1 MSKILVTGA
10 TGPLGKAVVDELLE
24 NTAAENIAVLARD
37 PSKASG
43 LAEAGVTVLQG
54 DYNDYNSLLVAFE
67 GTDKLY
73 FVSGN
78 DVAGRIPQHENVVK
92 AAIAAKVGHIFYS
105 SFDRKTEDGS
115 SAIAFV
121 AAAHLHT
128 EQLLKASGIPYTI
141 LKHSVYTDML
151 PMFLGEKVL
160 ETGIYL
166 PAGKGKVAF
175 ATRQDMGIA
184 GAKLILGSGHENKSY
199 VLGDDVSYSFDEI
212 AVILSEL
219 SGKTI
224 TYTAASV
231 AEYIAQLAATGV
243 PAEHGHIFAA
253 FGQAID
259 QGEFDA
265 PDGTLAKILGRK
277 PESLRAYV
285 KRAFSSF

>member
-10 TGPLGKAVVDELLE
+10 TGPLGKAVVDELLK

-37 PSKASG
+37 PSKAVG
-43 LAEAGVTVLQG
+43 LAEAGVTVLKG
-54 DYNDYNSLLVAFE
+54 DYNDYNSLLAAFK

-78 DVAGRIPQHENVVK
+78 DVTGRIPQHENVVK

-121 AAAHLHT
+121 AEAHLRT
-128 EQLLKASGIPYTI
+128 EQLLKASGIAYTI

-151 PMFLGEKVL
+151 PMFLGGKVL

-184 GAKLILGSGHENKSY
+184 GAKLMLESGHENKSY
-199 VLGDDVSYSFDEI
+199 VLADDVSYSFDDI
-212 AVILSEL
+212 AAILSEL

-231 AEYIAQLAATGV
+231 AEYTAQLAATGV
-243 PAEHGHIFAA
+243 PEEYGHIFAA

-277 PESLRAYV
+277 PESLQTYM
-285 KRAFSSF
+285 KRAFSH

>member
-10 TGPLGKAVVDELLE
+10 TGPLGKAVVDELLK

-37 PSKASG
+37 PSKAAG

-54 DYNDYNSLLVAFE
+54 DYNDYNSLLAAFK

-78 DVAGRIPQHENVVK
+78 DVTGRIPQHENVVK

-151 PMFLGEKVL
+151 PMFLGGKVL

-184 GAKLILGSGHENKSY
+184 GAKLMLGSGHENKSY
-199 VLGDDVSYSFDEI
+199 VLGDDVSYSFDDI
-212 AVILSEL
+212 AAILSEL

-231 AEYIAQLAATGV
+231 AEYTAQLAVAGV
-243 PAEHGHIFAA
+243 PAEHGQIFAA

-265 PDGTLAKILGRK
+265 SDGTLAKILGRK
-277 PESLRAYV
+277 PESLRAYL
-285 KRAFSSF
+285 KRAFSH